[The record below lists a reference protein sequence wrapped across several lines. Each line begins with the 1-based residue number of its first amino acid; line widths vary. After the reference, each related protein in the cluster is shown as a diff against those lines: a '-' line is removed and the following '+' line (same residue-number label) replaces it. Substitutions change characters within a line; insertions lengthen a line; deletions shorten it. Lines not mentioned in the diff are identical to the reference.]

1 MPELTITPIGP
12 FSLAASTR
20 FLEGFTPAGHRAGPA
35 GHLHLAFPVEGDGWR
50 PVGLCVRQPA
60 SDEVVADVV
69 GEADRAAVRGQLAR
83 ILSLDVDGRGFP
95 DVGRRDAV
103 VAGLQASFPGLRPVT
118 FWSPYEAAAWAV
130 IGQRVRMTQA
140 ARVKAAMAERL
151 GTPVEVH
158 GQRLHAFPAPD
169 RLAGLEAFPGLVGRK
184 VAWLRGLAEA
194 ALDGRLD
201 AGRLRGLAREQ
212 ALAELETI
220 DGIGRFSAELI
231 LLRGA
236 GHPDAVPTRESRLRR
251 AVADAYGL
259 GREPDQARLAAIADG
274 WRPYRTW
281 VALLLR
287 ARLEQSTRAVD
298 S

>member
-1 MPELTITPIGP
+1 VPELTITPIGP

-20 FLEGFTPAGHRAGPA
+20 FLEGFTPAGHRPGPA
-35 GHLHLAFPVEGDGWR
+35 GHLHLAFAVEGDRWR
-50 PVGLCVRQPA
+50 PVAVCARQPA
-60 SDEVVADVV
+60 PDEVVADVV
-69 GEADRAAVRGQLAR
+69 GEADRSAVRGQLAR

-130 IGQRVRMTQA
+130 IGRRIRMTQA
-140 ARVKAAMAERL
+140 ARIRAAVAERL

-158 GQRLHAFPAPD
+158 GERLHAFPAPD
-169 RLAGLEAFPGLVGRK
+169 RLARLEAFPGLVGRK
-184 VAWLRGLAEA
+184 AAWLSAVAEA

-201 AGRLRGLAREQ
+201 AGRLRGLPRDV

-220 DGIGRFSAELI
+220 GGIGRFSAELI

-236 GHPDAVPTRESRLRR
+236 GDPDAFPTTESRLHR

-259 GREPDQARLAAIADG
+259 GTEPDPAKLAAIADG

-287 ARLEQSTRAVD
+287 ARLEQSTRAVG